1 MDSDRPTVDRKQRF
15 RVINGSKSS
24 LRSGKNPQ
32 DSGNSFAGDWEI
44 PLHTWP
50 RRIIAIVLIL
60 AASGTLIY
68 RTWWLFLA
76 AWITRS
82 KPMDPGV
89 YERAVRY
96 DPNNADYHFVLA
108 QIYNYT
114 TQSLNLERAREE
126 YEAAVRLN
134 PNRSTHWL
142 ELSKFYE
149 QEKDIDRCRFAM
161 SKALETDPN
170 YAQTHWSAANLYVR
184 LGDQKAAD
192 YEFRRAAD
200 LDPTYVIQVLDLV
213 WRIYADPAVIMS
225 THVPNT
231 RNANLVALDYF
242 VANQSDQGAAL
253 AWERLKAFETKP
265 QERFNYI
272 NYLVGLH
279 RPLDAWNVFATGL
292 PPISG
297 VPFYNPSFETEP
309 LNGDF
314 DWRFESSDDAE
325 VRRDTTTAKDGMA
338 SIVVNFRGKQNLDYH
353 HLWHRIP
360 AEKGKRY
367 VLKFW
372 MKTDSISTNEGMYVE
387 VDGQKSDKQVG
398 TTYWQEFTVGFTA
411 SSELVQVT
419 LRRDSSR
426 KFDNLLKGK
435 VWLDGFNVTK
445 LG

>member
-1 MDSDRPTVDRKQRF
+1 MDSDRPTVDRKQKF

-24 LRSGKNPQ
+24 VRTKHTLGP
-32 DSGNSFAGDWEI
+32 DWEI
-44 PLHTWP
+44 PLNTWP

-68 RTWWLFLA
+68 RASWLFLA
-76 AWITRS
+76 AWITRN
-82 KPMDPGV
+82 KPMDPAV
-89 YERAVRY
+89 YERAIQY

-114 TQSLNLERAREE
+114 TQSLNLERARDE

-134 PNRSTHWL
+134 PNRSAHWL

-149 QEKDIDRCRFAM
+149 QEKNLDRCRFAM
-161 SKALETDPN
+161 TKALETDPN
-170 YAQTHWSAANLYVR
+170 YAQTHWAAANLYVR
-184 LGDQKAAD
+184 LADQRAAD
-192 YEFRRAAD
+192 YELRRAAD
-200 LDPTYVIQVLDLV
+200 LDPAYVIQVLDLV
-213 WRIYADPAVIMS
+213 WRIYEDPAVIMS

-242 VANQSDQGAAL
+242 VLNQSEQGAAL
-253 AWERLKAFETKP
+253 AWDRLQAFETKP

-272 NYLVGLH
+272 NYLVNLH
-279 RPLDAWNVFATGL
+279 RPSDAWKVFAVGL

-297 VPFYNPSFETEP
+297 VPFFNPSFETEP

-325 VRRDTTTAKDGMA
+325 VRRDTTTVKDGMA
-338 SIVVNFRGKQNLDYH
+338 SMVINFSGKQNVDYH
-353 HLWHRIP
+353 HFWHRMP

-367 VLKFW
+367 ILKFW

-387 VDGQKSDKQVG
+387 VDGQKSEKQVG
-398 TTYWQEFTVGFTA
+398 TTYWQEFTVSFTA
-411 SSELVQVT
+411 TSDLVQVT
-419 LRRDSSR
+419 LRRDASR

-435 VWLDGFNVTK
+435 VWLDGFSVTK